1 MVDSL
6 RGVKA
11 AARRLRGGLRASLDP
26 STLKA
31 AAVRDTCKKWSQAIG
46 ISALAR
52 TACKPKAQK
61 IPRTLDGR
69 SQWHWE
75 QSDGKSR

>member
-1 MVDSL
+1 MVVSL

-11 AARRLRGGLRASLDP
+11 AARRLRGGLRASLDS
-26 STLKA
+26 STLKD
-31 AAVRDTCKKWSQAIG
+31 AVRDTCKKWSQAIG
-46 ISALAR
+46 ISARAR